1 MKIGKTIELVGEF
14 NDGVLHIG
22 VIRDNQYEAMSAIL
36 IAGQNEEEQEKEAV
50 RIFNDLERAIIQ
62 ILQQPL

>member
-14 NDGVLHIG
+14 NDGFLRIG
-22 VIRDNQYEAMSAIL
+22 VIRDSQYEAMSAIA
-36 IAGQNEEEQEKEAV
+36 IAGKNEEEQEKEAV
-50 RIFNDLERAIIQ
+50 RMFNDLERAIMQ